1 MKNIAV
7 AYLDLLGQSMVERK
21 KRETGFAPKNQQVEN
36 YENDLTAAIR
46 LLESGYDVDAV
57 RSVICEKSPMTKLL
71 PDIRAMALY
80 TGKVMESINE
90 AWSERASRTY
100 LEAAESYRRRAA
112 AESAAAGLQRDYRI
126 GMAMILKDGFPIAV
140 VNQVIRQSA
149 IERKADES
157 YHKTLFSALSDG
169 RNRYAAIMAYA
180 GGVMSSEADVYRK
193 FAREYMERTN
203 TTVLTIDDEQKIIE
217 AIYRDY
223 MRRLQDERTAYQKD
237 PARMM
242 FLLKEQVQPILR
254 KSIAQASPLYIEPG
268 RSRETYLDETFLC
281 ACESL
286 GLHQRDDDAY
296 TNIKGQSRSPD
307 GRTAARM
314 LRSRVRTDIVKR
326 YLIALAI
333 AAALPDSTE
342 YAALILAQAQE
353 ALSRED
359 AIAMFDVNDLG
370 SCAAAYMDAMH
381 RQYIEKGFV
390 NPDMDI
396 AAMKELVL
404 GGQYTPDQIREA
416 MMNHSPNQIFGGADY
431 FAYIQKLAD
440 QELVRENEKLSRY
453 VVIPRT
459 EMREDFEAEY
469 QYQRRKMEGRIRLP
483 YNITMDT
490 KIVKAL
496 LNDGVESRN
505 LSPMLSRY
513 KPQNWDR
520 DHPNTPYGSYVVQK
534 AEKEEREKRAA
545 QEQSIVRQRTTN
557 KTSDTSA

>member
-1 MKNIAV
+1 
-7 AYLDLLGQSMVERK
+7 
-21 KRETGFAPKNQQVEN
+21 
-36 YENDLTAAIR
+36 
-46 LLESGYDVDAV
+46 
-57 RSVICEKSPMTKLL
+57 
-71 PDIRAMALY
+71 
-80 TGKVMESINE
+80 
-90 AWSERASRTY
+90 
-100 LEAAESYRRRAA
+100 
-112 AESAAAGLQRDYRI
+112 
-126 GMAMILKDGFPIAV
+126 
-140 VNQVIRQSA
+140 
-149 IERKADES
+149 
-157 YHKTLFSALSDG
+157 
-169 RNRYAAIMAYA
+169 
-180 GGVMSSEADVYRK
+180 
-193 FAREYMERTN
+193 MERTN

-242 FLLKEQVQPILR
+242 FLLEEQVQPILR

-296 TNIKGQSRSPD
+296 TNIKGRSHPPD

-314 LRSRVRTDIVKR
+314 LRSCVRTDLVKR

-353 ALSRED
+353 ALSREN

-431 FAYIQKLAD
+431 FAYIQ
-440 QELVRENEKLSRY
+440 
-453 VVIPRT
+453 
-459 EMREDFEAEY
+459 
-469 QYQRRKMEGRIRLP
+469 
-483 YNITMDT
+483 
-490 KIVKAL
+490 
-496 LNDGVESRN
+496 
-505 LSPMLSRY
+505 
-513 KPQNWDR
+513 
-520 DHPNTPYGSYVVQK
+520 
-534 AEKEEREKRAA
+534 
-545 QEQSIVRQRTTN
+545 
-557 KTSDTSA
+557 

>member
-1 MKNIAV
+1 MKNITV
-7 AYLDLLGQSMVERK
+7 AYLDVLGQTMVERK
-21 KRETGFAPKNQQVEN
+21 KENTAEFPNQQAEN

-46 LLESGYDVDAV
+46 LLESGYDVNAV
-57 RSVICEKSPMTKLL
+57 RAVICEKSPMTKLL

-80 TGKVMESINE
+80 TAKVMENINE
-90 AWSERASRTY
+90 AWAERASRTY

-126 GMAMILKDGFPIAV
+126 GMDMILKDGFPIAV

-149 IERKADES
+149 IQRKADES
-157 YHKTLFSALSDG
+157 YFQTLFSALSDG
-169 RNRYAAIMAYA
+169 HNRYAAIMAYA
-180 GGVMSSEADVYRK
+180 GGIMSSEADVYRK

-203 TTVLTIDDEQKIIE
+203 ATVLTIDDEQKIIV

-286 GLHQRDDDAY
+286 GLHQQDDDAY

>member
-1 MKNIAV
+1 
-7 AYLDLLGQSMVERK
+7 
-21 KRETGFAPKNQQVEN
+21 
-36 YENDLTAAIR
+36 
-46 LLESGYDVDAV
+46 
-57 RSVICEKSPMTKLL
+57 
-71 PDIRAMALY
+71 
-80 TGKVMESINE
+80 
-90 AWSERASRTY
+90 
-100 LEAAESYRRRAA
+100 
-112 AESAAAGLQRDYRI
+112 
-126 GMAMILKDGFPIAV
+126 
-140 VNQVIRQSA
+140 
-149 IERKADES
+149 
-157 YHKTLFSALSDG
+157 
-169 RNRYAAIMAYA
+169 
-180 GGVMSSEADVYRK
+180 
-193 FAREYMERTN
+193 
-203 TTVLTIDDEQKIIE
+203 
-217 AIYRDY
+217 
-223 MRRLQDERTAYQKD
+223 
-237 PARMM
+237 
-242 FLLKEQVQPILR
+242 
-254 KSIAQASPLYIEPG
+254 
-268 RSRETYLDETFLC
+268 
-281 ACESL
+281 
-286 GLHQRDDDAY
+286 
-296 TNIKGQSRSPD
+296 
-307 GRTAARM
+307 M

-381 RQYIEKGFV
+381 RQYIEKDFV

>member
-1 MKNIAV
+1 MKNITV
-7 AYLDLLGQSMVERK
+7 AYLDVLGQTMVERK
-21 KRETGFAPKNQQVEN
+21 KENAAEFPNQQAGN

-46 LLESGYDVDAV
+46 LLESGYDVNAV
-57 RSVICEKSPMTKLL
+57 RSVICDKSPMTKLL
-71 PDIRAMALY
+71 PDVRAMALY
-80 TGKVMESINE
+80 TGKVMENINE
-90 AWSERASRTY
+90 AWAERASRTC

-112 AESAAAGLQRDYRI
+112 AESEAAGLQRDYRI
-126 GMAMILKDGFPIAV
+126 GMAMILRDGFPIAV

-149 IERKADES
+149 NERKADES
-157 YHKTLFSALSDG
+157 YFQTLFSALSD
-169 RNRYAAIMAYA
+169 RHNRYAAIMAYA

-203 TTVLTIDDEQKIIE
+203 TAVLTIDDEQKIIE

-296 TNIKGQSRSPD
+296 TNIKGRSHPPD

-314 LRSRVRTDIVKR
+314 LRSCVRTDLVKR

-333 AAALPDSTE
+333 AAALPDPSE
-342 YAALILAQAQE
+342 YAALILARAQE
-353 ALSRED
+353 ALSREN

-381 RQYIEKGFV
+381 RQYTEKGFV

-431 FAYIQKLAD
+431 FAYIQKLA
-440 QELVRENEKLSRY
+440 ELTRENEKLSSY

-545 QEQSIVRQRTTN
+545 QEQSAVRQRTTN
-557 KTSDTSA
+557 KSGDTSA

>member
-1 MKNIAV
+1 MKNITV
-7 AYLDLLGQSMVERK
+7 AYLDVLGQTMVERK
-21 KRETGFAPKNQQVEN
+21 KENTAEFPNQQAEN

-71 PDIRAMALY
+71 PDVRAMALY
-80 TGKVMESINE
+80 TGKVMENINE
-90 AWSERASRTY
+90 AWAERASRTY

-112 AESAAAGLQRDYRI
+112 AESEAAGL
-126 GMAMILKDGFPIAV
+126 V

-149 IERKADES
+149 NERKADES
-157 YHKTLFSALSDG
+157 YFQTLFSALSDG
-169 RNRYAAIMAYA
+169 HNRYAAIMAYA

-381 RQYIEKGFV
+381 RQYIEKDFV

>member
-1 MKNIAV
+1 MKNITV
-7 AYLDLLGQSMVERK
+7 AYLDVLGQTMVERK
-21 KRETGFAPKNQQVEN
+21 KENAAEFPNQQAGN

-46 LLESGYDVDAV
+46 LLESGYDVNAV
-57 RSVICEKSPMTKLL
+57 RSVICDKSPMTKLL
-71 PDIRAMALY
+71 PDVRAMALY
-80 TGKVMESINE
+80 TGKVMENINE
-90 AWSERASRTY
+90 AWAERASRTC

-112 AESAAAGLQRDYRI
+112 AESEAAGLQRDYRI
-126 GMAMILKDGFPIAV
+126 GMAMILRDGFPIAV

-149 IERKADES
+149 NERKADES
-157 YHKTLFSALSDG
+157 YFQTLFSALSDG
-169 RNRYAAIMAYA
+169 HNRYAAIMAYA

-203 TTVLTIDDEQKIIE
+203 TAVLTIDDEQKIIE

-254 KSIAQASPLYIEPG
+254 KSIAQASPLYIESG

-296 TNIKGQSRSPD
+296 TNIKGRSHPPD

-314 LRSRVRTDIVKR
+314 LRSCVRTDLVKR

-333 AAALPDSTE
+333 AAALPDPSE
-342 YAALILAQAQE
+342 YAALILARAQE
-353 ALSRED
+353 ALSREN

-381 RQYIEKGFV
+381 RQYTEKGFV

-440 QELVRENEKLSRY
+440 QELTRENEKLSSY

-513 KPQNWDR
+513 RPKNWDR

-534 AEKEEREKRAA
+534 AEKEEREKKAA

-557 KTSDTSA
+557 KTGDTSA